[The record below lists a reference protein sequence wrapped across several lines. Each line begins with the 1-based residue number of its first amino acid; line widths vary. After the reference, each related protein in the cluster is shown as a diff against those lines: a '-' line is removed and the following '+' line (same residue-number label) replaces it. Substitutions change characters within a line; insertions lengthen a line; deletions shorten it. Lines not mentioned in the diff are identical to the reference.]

1 VARIDNLEFLADVV
15 PRTTTYRAHKEKVAK
30 KPEGILSTGQR
41 TMEQMT
47 RAPGAEDASAY
58 DSVDVADSNGLIHAP
73 HTNGDSYISDGERAD
88 SPEPSH
94 AQEPNKAAA
103 VQARHTYDA
112 VHDVQTTSEMAMEE

>member
-1 VARIDNLEFLADVV
+1 
-15 PRTTTYRAHKEKVAK
+15 VAK
-30 KPEGILSTGQR
+30 KPEGTLGIGQR

-47 RAPGAEDASAY
+47 RPAGAEDASAY
-58 DSVDVADSNGLIHAP
+58 DYVDAADSNGLIHGP
-73 HTNGDSYISDGERAD
+73 HTNGDAYISDGERAD